1 VKVCFVTTSFVR
13 SAEDHY
19 ARFVYEQA
27 KSLGAAEPDTEVV
40 VVVPH
45 APGLLMQEVI
55 GGQQIRRAPYFF
67 PTRWQLLSYRY
78 EGWLETFGIS
88 PLAAL
93 QGPMLLL
100 ALLIR
105 LWRESKNAEVIHA
118 QWLPSAAIAVIVGGL
133 RRIPV
138 VISVRGVDMNSA
150 KKSRLLRAVTR
161 AILKRASYIVPV
173 SDEFR
178 DILHSEIGCG
188 KPIAAL
194 YNGVDTDQFR
204 PREKAE
210 CRRALGLPED
220 QPMIL
225 FVGGMIKRKGVD
237 ILLKALRHGAMSDHR
252 AQLYLAG
259 EGPKLG
265 AFKNLAA
272 AEGLAERTH
281 FLGKVARDQ
290 VHLWMGAADML
301 VLPSYSEGRPNVVLE
316 GMASGIPVVATAVNG
331 TVELISD
338 GKDGLLFQPGDVA
351 GLAARLDRL
360 LSQPELASTLATRA
374 SQKIKDLGLTWT
386 AHGRQLLSIYR
397 EVVHGEAFRCEAMP
411 GEVIA
416 GE

>member
-27 KSLGAAEPDTEVV
+27 KSLRAAEPDTEVV

-45 APGLLMQEVI
+45 APGLAMKEVI
-55 GGQQIRRAPYFF
+55 GGQQIRRAQYFW
-67 PTRWQLLSYRY
+67 PARWQLLSYRY

-100 ALLIR
+100 ALLIK
-105 LWRESKNAEVIHA
+105 LWRESKDAQVIHA
-118 QWLPSAAIAVIVGGL
+118 QWLPSAAIAVIVGRL
-133 RRIPV
+133 RNLPV

-161 AILKRASYIVPV
+161 SILKRASYIVPV
-173 SDEFR
+173 SNEFR
-178 DILHSEIGCG
+178 DMLHSEIGCG
-188 KPIAAL
+188 RPITPL
-194 YNGVDTDQFR
+194 YNGVDTEQFR
-204 PREKAE
+204 PRDRAT

-237 ILLKALRHGAMSDHR
+237 ILLKALRHGAMADHR

-259 EGPKLG
+259 EGPKL
-265 AFKNLAA
+265 AALKVLAT
-272 AEGLAERTH
+272 AEGLADRTH
-281 FLGKVARDQ
+281 FLGKVSRDQ

-338 GKDGLLFQPGDVA
+338 GADGLLFQPGDVA
-351 GLAARLDRL
+351 GLAAQLDSL
-360 LSQPELASTLATRA
+360 LRQPDLAATLAARA
-374 SQKIKDLGLTWT
+374 TERIRELGLTWT

-397 EVVHGEAFRCEAMP
+397 EVVYGSIVP
-411 GEVIA
+411 GE
-416 GE
+416 